1 MYCFVGNIA
10 EFSKLKYF
18 NVGEAPCNWIL
29 VYYFLVYLIGSL
41 YSK

>member
-29 VYYFLVYLIGSL
+29 VYLVGSL